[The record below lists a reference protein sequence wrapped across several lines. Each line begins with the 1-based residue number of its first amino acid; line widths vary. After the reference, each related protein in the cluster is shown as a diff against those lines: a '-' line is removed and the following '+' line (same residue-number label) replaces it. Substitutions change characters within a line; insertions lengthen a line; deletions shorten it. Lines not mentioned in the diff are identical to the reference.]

1 MNRREHPDAGTDRGA
16 VSPYGARSG
25 HGSRQGSQHET
36 HPEHPA
42 HPARAQREAEV
53 RLHGINAC
61 LAVFARRPGD
71 LRKLWLTQANIPAFK
86 PVLAWCGQQRIGYRV
101 VEAEEIE
108 RLTASSHHEGVCMAV
123 RRRAPPTLDEVLRA
137 IGKDAPAL
145 LLWLHG
151 VGNPH
156 NLGAILRSAAHF
168 GVRAALI
175 SDAAALSPAAYRVAE
190 GGAEAVP
197 CVPVGNSE
205 HTRDALHRAGFQL
218 AATVVRGGDG
228 LYEKPL
234 PARLVLLLGA
244 EQTGLPSAWTERADV
259 RLRIPGTGAVESLNV
274 SVAAALLM
282 AEWVR
287 GRPVAGPA

>member
-1 MNRREHPDAGTDRGA
+1 MSPRARRD
-16 VSPYGARSG
+16 
-25 HGSRQGSQHET
+25 
-36 HPEHPA
+36 
-42 HPARAQREAEV
+42 AEV
-53 RLHGINAC
+53 RLHGVNAC
-61 LAVFARRPGD
+61 LAAFAHRPDD
-71 LRKLWLTQANIPAFK
+71 LRKLWLTDANIPAFK
-86 PVLAWCGQQRIGYRV
+86 PVLTWCVQQRIGYRV
-101 VEAEEIE
+101 VAAEEIE
-108 RLTASSHHEGVCMAV
+108 RLTASSHHEGVCMAL
-123 RRRAPPTLDEVLRA
+123 RRRDPPTLVDVLA
-137 IGKDAPAL
+137 GLGKDEAAL

-168 GVRAALI
+168 GVRAALV

-197 CVPVGNSE
+197 CVPAADVA
-205 HTRDALHRAGFQL
+205 HTCDRLHRAGFQL

-244 EQTGLPSAWTERADV
+244 EQTGLPQALTARADL

-274 SVAAALLM
+274 SVAAALLI
-282 AEWVR
+282 AEW
-287 GRPVAGPA
+287 GREQGAGSRKQGAGSRDQGAGSRE